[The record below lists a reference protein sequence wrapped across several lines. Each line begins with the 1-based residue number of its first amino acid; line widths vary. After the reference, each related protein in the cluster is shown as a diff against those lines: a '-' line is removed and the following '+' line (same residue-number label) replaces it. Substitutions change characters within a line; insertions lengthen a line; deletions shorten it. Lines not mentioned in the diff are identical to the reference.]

1 MEIVLSD
8 KNRPMLNSA
17 LASRIKEVASKDSVV
32 GTAVKALGAAGFYLL
47 LVYAMAK
54 IYQRTL
60 NADDQ
65 RFVIKEIEKRMPS
78 HQLTLQIY
86 GLEVFEFIFN
96 LYIITSNRI
105 INIITSFN
113 INNNA
118 EFTGFQKIKLTR
130 LGTNRNTKGR

>member
-1 MEIVLSD
+1 
-8 KNRPMLNSA
+8 
-17 LASRIKEVASKDSVV
+17 
-32 GTAVKALGAAGFYLL
+32 
-47 LVYAMAK
+47 
-54 IYQRTL
+54 
-60 NADDQ
+60 
-65 RFVIKEIEKRMPS
+65 MPS

-105 INIITSFN
+105 INIITSFI